1 MWPRG
6 RQDPTQNG
14 ATQNG
19 STRLIQAGAAIL
31 LMSAIAILGPGFTG
45 KAGAIDF
52 PSNLTNVLKKKGA
65 ERPKAALPVPKQ
77 TSKQPLTGAK
87 QVLGNS
93 QTGTKGFTATGSQPD
108 TRFRS
113 GNTTLP
119 SGTSFNPANSKLG
132 TNTAVSK
139 GLPGNQTGT
148 NLLNNKLG
156 TNTALGKG
164 LPGNSTGPNLL
175 NNKLGTNA
183 ALGKG
188 LPGNPTGPNLLNN
201 KLGTNAA
208 LGKGLP
214 GTGLNSINSK
224 AGLPKTT
231 FANNALGHSATTR
244 LINGR
249 AANFQNVHS
258 RIAVTANLVERQRIV
273 AEHRRDLMTWRLAL
287 PRRAL
292 PGERGFTGV
301 PPVGETRFV
310 STEMMFRI
318 GPNISQQAVNEAAQ
332 RNGLTVIASEPSGI
346 AGGTVY
352 HFRVAGGRPV
362 ANVVAT
368 LEAQNLG
375 VWSPNYV
382 YELRQE
388 STPEV
393 KDTNGADSQS
403 QSLQSSNLQDAN
415 LADLAARSESGT
427 TGQYVVGKLRLGEV
441 HKVATGNNVLI
452 AIIDSKIDVNHPD
465 LAGAIVEQYDA
476 TGRAEESHSHGT
488 GMVGAIVAHQRILG
502 IAPAARILAV
512 TAFST
517 SARQTAE
524 ATTKNILN
532 GMDWAIS
539 KGARVINM
547 SFAGPYDPLLQL
559 AMKNAAAKGVVLIAA
574 SGNSGPK
581 SPPLY
586 PAADPNVIAV
596 TATDQ
601 NDKPFP
607 QAVRGPHVAVA
618 APGVD
623 VMVPAPDN
631 TYQLTTGT
639 SVATAHVTG
648 VAALLIE
655 RHPTVSAAT
664 VLEVLTSS
672 AKRLTPKGR
681 DDQFGWGLI
690 DPASALADLDARM
703 ESSPPQVANQ
713 LNLQSA
719 PKTAAATKAGT
730 PKASVAKSTGTPNI
744 PPRTTSAVPR

>member
-139 GLPGNQTGT
+139 GLPGNPTGT
-148 NLLNNKLG
+148 
-156 TNTALGKG
+156 
-164 LPGNSTGPNLL
+164 
-175 NNKLGTNA
+175 
-183 ALGKG
+183 
-188 LPGNPTGPNLLNN
+188 NLLNN

-310 STEMMFRI
+310 STEMMFRA
-318 GPNISQQAVNEAAQ
+318 GPNVSQQSVNEAAQ
-332 RNGLTVIASEPSGI
+332 RMGLTVIASEASGI

-362 ANVVAT
+362 
-368 LEAQNLG
+368 
-375 VWSPNYV
+375 
-382 YELRQE
+382 
-388 STPEV
+388 
-393 KDTNGADSQS
+393 
-403 QSLQSSNLQDAN
+403 
-415 LADLAARSESGT
+415 
-427 TGQYVVGKLRLGEV
+427 
-441 HKVATGNNVLI
+441 
-452 AIIDSKIDVNHPD
+452 
-465 LAGAIVEQYDA
+465 
-476 TGRAEESHSHGT
+476 
-488 GMVGAIVAHQRILG
+488 
-502 IAPAARILAV
+502 
-512 TAFST
+512 
-517 SARQTAE
+517 
-524 ATTKNILN
+524 
-532 GMDWAIS
+532 
-539 KGARVINM
+539 
-547 SFAGPYDPLLQL
+547 
-559 AMKNAAAKGVVLIAA
+559 
-574 SGNSGPK
+574 
-581 SPPLY
+581 
-586 PAADPNVIAV
+586 
-596 TATDQ
+596 
-601 NDKPFP
+601 
-607 QAVRGPHVAVA
+607 
-618 APGVD
+618 
-623 VMVPAPDN
+623 
-631 TYQLTTGT
+631 
-639 SVATAHVTG
+639 
-648 VAALLIE
+648 
-655 RHPTVSAAT
+655 
-664 VLEVLTSS
+664 
-672 AKRLTPKGR
+672 
-681 DDQFGWGLI
+681 
-690 DPASALADLDARM
+690 
-703 ESSPPQVANQ
+703 
-713 LNLQSA
+713 
-719 PKTAAATKAGT
+719 
-730 PKASVAKSTGTPNI
+730 
-744 PPRTTSAVPR
+744 

>member
-6 RQDPTQNG
+6 HQDPTQNG

-31 LMSAIAILGPGFTG
+31 FMSAIALLGPGFTG
-45 KAGAIDF
+45 KAVAIDL
-52 PSNLTNVLKKKGA
+52 PNVLKKKGA

-93 QTGTKGFTATGSQPD
+93 QTGTKGFTATGSQPE

-139 GLPGNQTGT
+139 GLPGNPTGT
-148 NLLNNKLG
+148 
-156 TNTALGKG
+156 
-164 LPGNSTGPNLL
+164 NLL

-362 ANVVAT
+362 
-368 LEAQNLG
+368 
-375 VWSPNYV
+375 
-382 YELRQE
+382 
-388 STPEV
+388 
-393 KDTNGADSQS
+393 
-403 QSLQSSNLQDAN
+403 
-415 LADLAARSESGT
+415 
-427 TGQYVVGKLRLGEV
+427 
-441 HKVATGNNVLI
+441 
-452 AIIDSKIDVNHPD
+452 
-465 LAGAIVEQYDA
+465 
-476 TGRAEESHSHGT
+476 
-488 GMVGAIVAHQRILG
+488 
-502 IAPAARILAV
+502 
-512 TAFST
+512 
-517 SARQTAE
+517 
-524 ATTKNILN
+524 
-532 GMDWAIS
+532 
-539 KGARVINM
+539 
-547 SFAGPYDPLLQL
+547 
-559 AMKNAAAKGVVLIAA
+559 
-574 SGNSGPK
+574 
-581 SPPLY
+581 
-586 PAADPNVIAV
+586 
-596 TATDQ
+596 
-601 NDKPFP
+601 
-607 QAVRGPHVAVA
+607 
-618 APGVD
+618 
-623 VMVPAPDN
+623 
-631 TYQLTTGT
+631 
-639 SVATAHVTG
+639 
-648 VAALLIE
+648 
-655 RHPTVSAAT
+655 
-664 VLEVLTSS
+664 
-672 AKRLTPKGR
+672 
-681 DDQFGWGLI
+681 
-690 DPASALADLDARM
+690 
-703 ESSPPQVANQ
+703 
-713 LNLQSA
+713 
-719 PKTAAATKAGT
+719 
-730 PKASVAKSTGTPNI
+730 
-744 PPRTTSAVPR
+744 